1 MRRHEESG
9 GPSWWGPPAGTNG
22 PGRLDERR
30 YDQNASFMT
39 NFSPA
44 SCPFTIGSAFLRK
57 NTKKTQSA
65 NLGGIQITCGTLLH
79 KRPLID
85 ADPLETERRA
95 EYDRRADYARRVE
108 IARADYDRRVEMAR
122 RDEYDRRM
130 EYDLSV
136 LCQRKMSTAEDF
148 ELQVR
153 RLDEMGKIIDTL
165 TTMLTKPPQPQGAA
179 TEEIALMP
187 LVAGV
192 AGYSKRA
199 GYVDLTGYK
208 PEPVKT
214 GLGFARASEDVL
226 EVRQIVKICRRG
238 TAFHRAHREPGK
250 HREEANED
258 FGFHRAQEAELKV
271 RKILKL
277 CRKTDEEGLVD
288 TLLVADNLAHAPRE
302 ATRGAKVL
310 AAGEYWKE
318 GSTTQVTSGASN
330 DKERHNNRQ
339 IRTSARDLRTSDPK
353 LRTKIK
359 YNNNGGK
366 TEGVDD
372 DRGVM
377 SLKICMYSTRRE
389 KMKLGTLA
397 TKRASKQGQ
406 KIRLSA
412 RRMKANNECKDWW
425 KRLSTSKKKLE
436 KEKSKGIDGCV
447 PPQEDH
453 RTRN

>member
-1 MRRHEESG
+1 MTG
-9 GPSWWGPPAGTNG
+9 GYSAHTNG
-22 PGRLDERR
+22 PGRIDEKEYPQIAR
-30 YDQNASFMT
+30 FMT
-39 NFSPA
+39 NRSPS
-44 SCPFTIGSAFLRK
+44 SCSFTIGSAVHRK
-57 NTKKTQSA
+57 NTKKTQQG
-65 NLGGIQITCGTLLH
+65 NREHMPKTCGTLLH

-339 IRTSARDLRTSDPK
+339 IRTSARELRTSDPK

-425 KRLSTSKKKLE
+425 KRLSTSKRNWKRKSLKGSTDVYLLKRTIELE
-436 KEKSKGIDGCV
+436 ID
-447 PPQEDH
+447 
-453 RTRN
+453 